1 MKHAP
6 LPSTGAVSGTSGN
19 IGSTGPVALCA
30 YLNVALGKNKQDV
43 CVAADGP
50 MISRRATL
58 HCPTLYCDLQWCF
71 RVTWTAVQ
79 ILTDLQGMQWRINFH
94 WLRYILRAQF
104 SCFRLYWLHFK
115 LAVKSVWN
123 CHAITPTHTHTQTH
137 RVRHQHTHTLRHG
150 DWRQGLGLRLDFGS
164 AAVFSDFTF
173 ACSFCIAYFHALS
186 LPPSLCPSLSHS
198 LDGDASR
205 TRRNQRNEAL
215 ICCTLCD
222 IIGWQCGKKQVVGQH
237 LLSAST
243 LRHPLRFSLS
253 LSLSFSVTR
262 PTLLLLHLATLLSF
276 GKAFKFISLWKIC

>member
-1 MKHAP
+1 M
-6 LPSTGAVSGTSGN
+6 LSS
-19 IGSTGPVALCA
+19 VAFACIDFI
-30 YLNVALGKNKQDV
+30 LNWRLNLFE
-43 CVAADGP
+43 
-50 MISRRATL
+50 I
-58 HCPTLYCDLQWCF
+58 
-71 RVTWTAVQ
+71 VTQSHQHT
-79 ILTDLQGMQWRINFH
+79 
-94 WLRYILRAQF
+94 Y
-104 SCFRLYWLHFK
+104 
-115 LAVKSVWN
+115 
-123 CHAITPTHTHTQTH
+123 THTHKLTEPDIN
-137 RVRHQHTHTLRHG
+137 THTPARGLHG

-186 LPPSLCPSLSHS
+186 LSLSPSLCPSLSHS

-243 LRHPLRFSLS
+243 LHHPLRFSLS
-253 LSLSFSVTR
+253 LSLSFSVSR
-262 PTLLLLHLATLLSF
+262 PPHLLLHLATLLSF